1 MAYGHAERTLATIR
15 LLEAETEELLRN
27 RPDLEPEQEQESWLR
42 GEAGPA
48 AAQTTG
54 AAARTLIQGTLSA

>member
-15 LLEAETEELLRN
+15 LLEAETAELLRN
-27 RPDLEPEQEQESWLR
+27 RPDLEPEQESWLR

-48 AAQTTG
+48 APQTAG
-54 AAARTLIQGTLSA
+54 AAARTLIQSTLSA